1 MPSTLTYAAITAAYA
16 MTNGA
21 TVTTTTTATL
31 SGTVSDGGQSA
42 MGGGNSTY
50 LFRWGT
56 SSTLASYSSTTATNF
71 TGYGANAAASIAG
84 LTGGTVYYFQVL
96 STNATGTAAGP
107 ILSFETTTNIPT
119 LVSPSPGQPLGAG
132 PVTFLWNYNSGGASG
147 GQLGYSLKLTGN
159 VPTLGAGTWFW
170 TGSAW
175 TGSATLLS
183 GSQQSVTIPAAFFSV
198 NTAYTWTVATEDA
211 NGWGPYA

>member
-1 MPSTLTYAAITAAYA
+1 MTFAQITAAYA

-31 SGTVSDGGQSA
+31 SGTVSDGGQSSL
-42 MGGGNSTY
+42 GGGNSTY
-50 LFRWGT
+50 LFQWGT

-71 TGYGANAAASIAG
+71 TGYGTSAAASISVTAS
-84 LTGGTVYYFQVL
+84 TVYYFRVT
-96 STNATGTAAGP
+96 STNAVGTAVGP

-119 LVSPSPGQPLGAG
+119 LVSPLPGAPLGAG
-132 PVTFLWNYNSGGASG
+132 PVTFLWGYNSGGASG
-147 GQLGYSLKLTGN
+147 GQMGYSLKLTGS
-159 VPTLGAGTWFW
+159 VPTQGAGTWYW

-175 TGSATLLS
+175 SGSATLLS
-183 GSQQSVTIPAAFFSV
+183 GSQSSVTIPAAFFSV
-198 NTAYTWTVATEDA
+198 NTSYTWTVATEDA